1 MSWRLA
7 KAVEAL
13 RASVNAKWPK
23 RSKVS
28 DGTIGDAAHA
38 SRGSDHN
45 PWVTQGG
52 IGVVTAIDIT
62 HDPANGL
69 DSEALAE
76 ALRAS
81 RDPRIKYIISNKKIC
96 SSLESPWK
104 WRPYTGKNPHN
115 HHVHVS
121 VKADRALYDD
131 ASPWGLDGVVAPKV
145 DAPQPV
151 RRPTLKRG
159 STLKDSV
166 IELQKLLGV
175 AADGDFGP
183 KTEAAV
189 RAFQKSKGMTADGI
203 VGPYTWDALA

>member
-13 RASVNAKWPK
+13 RSSVNAKWPN

-28 DGTIGDAAHA
+28 DGTIGDASHA
-38 SRGSDHN
+38 SRSSDHN
-45 PWVTQGG
+45 PWVMFGG
-52 IGVVTAIDIT
+52 TGIVTAIDIT

-76 ALRAS
+76 ALRAA
-81 RDPRIKYIISNKKIC
+81 RDPRIKYIISNRKIC
-96 SSLESPWK
+96 SALESPWQ
-104 WRPYTGKNPHN
+104 WRPYTGTNAHN
-115 HHVHVS
+115 HHVHIS

-131 ASPWGLDGVVAPKV
+131 GSPWALDGVAAPKA
-145 DAPQPV
+145 DAPQPT

-159 STLKDSV
+159 STLKGSV
-166 IELQKLLGV
+166 IELQHLLGIT
-175 AADGDFGP
+175 ADGDFGP

-189 RAFQKSKGMTADGI
+189 KAFQKAKDLTADGV
-203 VGPYTWDALA
+203 VGPYTWDALT

>member
-7 KAVEAL
+7 KAIDSL
-13 RASVNAKWPK
+13 RAAVNAKWPK

-45 PWVTQGG
+45 PWVTHDGV
-52 IGVVTAIDIT
+52 GVVTAIDIT
-62 HDPANGL
+62 HDPAGGL

-76 ALRAS
+76 ALRAT
-81 RDPRIKYIISNKKIC
+81 RDPRIKYIISNRKIC
-96 SSLESPWK
+96 SALEQPWK
-104 WRPYTGKNPHN
+104 WRTYTGKNPHN
-115 HHVHVS
+115 HHVHIS

-131 ASPWGLDGVVAPKV
+131 GSPWALDGVALPRA

-175 AADGDFGP
+175 TADGDFGP

-189 RAFQKSKGMTADGI
+189 KSFQKSKDLTADGI
-203 VGPYTWDALA
+203 VGPYTWDMLT